1 MEIDLKI
8 AWRNLWRNPRRSLL
22 TLAAIAF
29 ASVLLIFMLSW
40 QLGSYDTMINAS
52 VRIQTG
58 HLQVQAAGYEEK
70 KEIWRVVEDPS
81 RVAAVLADTAGVAAY
96 SFRASAFSLV
106 SSRERTYGV
115 LVRGLDPGRE
125 TAVSSV
131 AQTVREGRFLA
142 AGDATGAV
150 VGALLARNLK
160 VGLGDELVVMG
171 QARDG
176 SIAAAVLNVVGIF
189 SSGQD
194 DLDRGVLQM
203 PLQTFQEAFAMD
215 GAVHAVVV
223 RCDDLEAVASVKA
236 AVAGAL
242 GAAGAER
249 ELAVLDWMALMPGLV
264 QSIQLDLVSG
274 VIFYLILVVVVA
286 FSILNTF
293 LMAVFE
299 RTREFGVFMALGTS
313 PARLVRMLMLES
325 AVMTLTGTLVGI
337 FLGVL
342 LTAYFQRHGIVI
354 PGAADLLA
362 QYGLPARM
370 HPKLSWLSVFIGP
383 LVVAVLTLLT
393 ALYPALRVRRL
404 KPAAAMRA
412 V

>member
-106 SSRERTYGV
+106 SSRERTVGV
-115 LVRGLDPGRE
+115 LVRGLDPRRE

-131 AQTVREGRFLA
+131 AQTVRTGRFLA

-194 DLDRGVLQM
+194 ELDRGVLQM
-203 PLQTFQEAFAMD
+203 PLQAFQEAFAMD

-274 VIFYLILVVVVA
+274 VI
-286 FSILNTF
+286 
-293 LMAVFE
+293 
-299 RTREFGVFMALGTS
+299 
-313 PARLVRMLMLES
+313 
-325 AVMTLTGTLVGI
+325 
-337 FLGVL
+337 
-342 LTAYFQRHGIVI
+342 
-354 PGAADLLA
+354 
-362 QYGLPARM
+362 
-370 HPKLSWLSVFIGP
+370 SVSY
-383 LVVAVLTLLT
+383 TH
-393 ALYPALRVRRL
+393 LR
-404 KPAAAMRA
+404 AHET
-412 V
+412 

>member
-1 MEIDLKI
+1 MQIDFKI

-22 TLAAIAF
+22 TIAAIAF
-29 ASVLLIFMLSW
+29 ASVLLVFMLSW
-40 QLGSYDTMINAS
+40 QFGSYDTMINAS

-58 HLQVQAAGYEEK
+58 HLQVQAPGYEAQK
-70 KEIWRVVEDPS
+70 DIWRVVADPQ
-81 RVAAVLADTAGVAAY
+81 RVAVVLAKTPGVAAF
-96 SFRASAFSLV
+96 SLRASAFSLV
-106 SSRERTYGV
+106 SSNERTYGV
-115 LVRGLDPGRE
+115 LVRGLDPERE
-125 TAVSSV
+125 TAVS
-131 AQTVREGRFLA
+131 TVGQMIRAGTFLSP
-142 AGDATGAV
+142 DDPY
-150 VGALLARNLK
+150 GALVGTFLARNLK

-171 QARDG
+171 QGRDG
-176 SIAAAVLNVVGIF
+176 SIAATVLTVAGIF

-194 DLDRGVLQM
+194 AFDRNVLQI
-203 PLQTFQEAFAMD
+203 PLQTFQDVYAMD
-215 GAVHAVVV
+215 GAVHTAVV
-223 RCDDLEAVASVKA
+223 RCDDLEAVAAVKA

-242 GAAGAER
+242 GGTEADGK
-249 ELAVLDWMALMPGLV
+249 LAVLDWKELMPGLV

-299 RTREFGVFMALGTS
+299 RTREFGVFMAMGTS
-313 PARLVRMLMLES
+313 PARLVRMVLLES
-325 AVMTLTGTLVGI
+325 AAMTLAGILAGI

-354 PGAADLLA
+354 SGATELLA
-362 QYGLPARM
+362 QYGLPERM
-370 HPKLSWLSVFIGP
+370 FPKLSWLSVCLGP
-383 LVVAVLTLLT
+383 LVVMAITLLT

-404 KPAAAMRA
+404 KPVAAMRA